1 MDSDS
6 RKEINQPLISIVV
19 VDSRSD
25 THVEWVDT
33 CVQSIR
39 NQNIPVELI
48 LVNNVGRKRS
58 IGECFN
64 LGVKEAKCDW
74 VAFVGD
80 DDYVSF
86 DYAEVLW
93 RWINDKEVKRQ
104 RVVSVATYMT
114 AFDNDS
120 GDHFPL
126 TRQSTGAWRRDYLL
140 EYPFNEELKGGID
153 REYIE
158 EAQKRN
164 DMMLCIKYYFGYFY
178 RKHKDYS
185 CAGEIIFAK
194 PTDPPDYYFVCS
206 HRLFLKP
213 ITDRVEK
220 LGRIFA
226 DVSFKPHLAED
237 AKVVWCEWA
246 NQKAI
251 PVSHAKIKGKKILRV
266 HAFEVFTDYASE
278 INWQG
283 FDVVIFIDE
292 YIKDYAERQFGK
304 IPNAVVIPN
313 GVDLE
318 RFKLKPKVKNN
329 KIAFAGYLTRKK
341 GIGELLLLAKSL
353 PEYEFHLAGKYQEND
368 IADWINYKKPDNVFI
383 SPWQYDEAMPKF
395 YEDKTYILNTSL
407 RESQAMTVMEG
418 MACGLKPL
426 VADWIGA
433 KEIYGDNVYG
443 NIDELKALLEAPYE
457 PEKYRQF
464 IIDNYNF
471 ENIYKKIE
479 KLFVE
484 ELKEAV

>member
-1 MDSDS
+1 MGNGG

-48 LVNNVGRKRS
+48 LVNNVGCKRS

-104 RVVSVATYMT
+104 RVISVATYMT
-114 AFDNDS
+114 AFDEDS

-126 TRQSTGAWRRDYLL
+126 ARQSTGAWRRDYLL
-140 EYPFNEELKGGID
+140 EYPFNEELKKGID

-164 DMMLCIKYYFGYFY
+164 EMMVCIKYYFGYFY
-178 RKHKDYS
+178 RKHQDYS
-185 CAGEIIFAK
+185 CAGDIIFAK
-194 PTDPPDYYFVCS
+194 PDKKIDYYFVCS
-206 HRLFLKP
+206 HRIFLKP
-213 ITDRVEK
+213 ITDRVGK
-220 LGRIFA
+220 LGTIFA
-226 DVSFKPHLAED
+226 DASFKPHLAEN
-237 AKVVWCEWA
+237 AKVIWCEWA

-251 PVSHAKIKGKKILRV
+251 AVSHAKVKGKKILRV
-266 HAFEVFTDYASE
+266 HAFEVFTEYANE
-278 INWQG
+278 INWNG
-283 FDVVIFIDE
+283 FDHVIFIDD

-304 IPNAVVIPN
+304 INGAVVIPN
-313 GVDLE
+313 GVDFD
-318 RFKLKPKVKNN
+318 RFFLREPVRNN
-329 KIAFAGYLTRKK
+329 KIAYAGYLTRKK
-341 GIGELLLLAKSL
+341 GIGELLLLAKSF

-368 IADWINYKKPDNVFI
+368 IADWMTYKKPDNVFI
-383 SPWQYDEAMPKF
+383 HPWQYDEAMNKF
-395 YEDKTYILNTSL
+395 YQDKTYILNTSL
-407 RESQAMTVMEG
+407 RESQAMTIMEG

-433 KEIYGDNVYG
+433 KEIYNGSVYQ
-443 NIDELKALLEAPYE
+443 NMQDFKKLLEGDYE
-457 PEKYRQF
+457 PEKYRDFVKQ
-464 IIDNYNF
+464 NYDF
-471 ENIYKKIE
+471 ENTYKEIE
-479 KLFVE
+479 KLI
-484 ELKEAV
+484 ELSK